1 MPRVWKRC
9 EVYHRDNRKSIIE
22 QAVGLSPNV
31 PHYAYC
37 PIHEKTKQ
45 ADEDC
50 HYCMIITRK
59 EPRYK
64 LNPKESKKMPTAKL
78 NSKRIQSITIK
89 RMLDT
94 DPDTS
99 WLGEYS
105 NKPNSKYS
113 IDRAH
118 SEGCNSVTYSRE
130 GGEKFDRISLYL
142 DTRIQAE
149 ESEQEL
155 EALRQAS
162 DILYQIAQD
171 FEDCDCTQGGR
182 WNNREYRY
190 FNPVHEN
197 YKGLEEAEIRQYCKQ
212 DYERMEAYNNQQWCF
227 VGIRAEAKIKVQT
240 GQSKYS
246 REFDPLLNQ
255 TITSGGIW
263 GIESDSDKYYFAG
276 VEAEEL
282 SELRKTLEALGFSKR
297 AISTAFKSVQHKYVG
312 R

>member
-1 MPRVWKRC
+1 MK
-9 EVYHRDNRKSIIE
+9 N
-22 QAVGLSPNV
+22 L
-31 PHYAYC
+31 
-37 PIHEKTKQ
+37 
-45 ADEDC
+45 
-50 HYCMIITRK
+50 
-59 EPRYK
+59 
-64 LNPKESKKMPTAKL
+64 
-78 NSKRIQSITIK
+78 KRIQSVTIK

-99 WLGEYS
+99 WLGKHS

-118 SEGCNSVTYSRE
+118 SEDCSSLERNHREPVDKLERIIEYLNTVLNSIPDFSDTPRNE
-130 GGEKFDRISLYL
+130 DIS
-142 DTRIQAE
+142 E
-149 ESEQEL
+149 
-155 EALRQAS
+155 
-162 DILYQIAQD
+162 AQD
-171 FEDCDCTQGGR
+171 LLIEAQDSLVECDCTQGGR

-212 DYERMEAYNNQQWCF
+212 DYERMEAYNNQQWYF
-227 VGIRAEAKIKVQT
+227 VGIRAEAEIVVS
-240 GQSKYS
+240 GIC
-246 REFDPLLNQ
+246 Q

-297 AISTAFKSVQHKYVG
+297 AISTAFKSVQHKEE
-312 R
+312 